1 MKLLFLLI
9 NYVFFYLKL
18 ISFFF
23 PTGGENKKI
32 RFNDLYRSVNQMLS
46 WSVQEQL
53 GFIFY
58 LFDYNEDGF
67 ICIQDLFHLLRELN
81 DQDHVLREDVNKL
94 IQILKEKGKRLRK
107 TKQISPAEL
116 LEVVIKR
123 IEYFNP
129 KIERRKKTGS
139 K

>member
-1 MKLLFLLI
+1 MLRYKGLSLTK
-9 NYVFFYLKL
+9 KL

-107 TKQISPAEL
+107 TKQISPIIYGIYNNYESQTNKKVNYNDYLA
-116 LEVVIKR
+116 LERDI
-123 IEYFNP
+123 
-129 KIERRKKTGS
+129 
-139 K
+139 